1 MLLTAFLVLVL
12 TVVEGG
18 SSGLPVVNKADLRVH
33 SFSLGG
39 LLVDE
44 ERQIMFCPIEKVAS
58 TQFRQ
63 LFYRLSGDENWFEPP
78 YHKKDSPR
86 LGHFSL
92 ERARHMLTSAAW
104 TRAVV
109 LRDPAKRLLSSY
121 MHLVLNP
128 KTPARYRTALS
139 DRHRNITWPDFVG
152 AVLEKDGYDNIHW
165 TPQSQFCGLRR
176 FHGYFNFVGNF
187 EQLRA
192 HGELLIARAGLQ
204 NATSAG
210 WGKVSYVKSPVR
222 VGTTPE
228 SRRREYITL
237 LRGYVRKNVTGDCMW
252 CKNLALHKNKYQH
265 DAVASMLTRPAWL
278 TLRNSA
284 VYAPDYT
291 LFEQLQSV
299 PPFEAALYNQHDLV
313 LRDDLPG
320 DRHPSKKHPGATKN
334 RNFKRKRSGWEL
346 GVA

>member
-1 MLLTAFLVLVL
+1 MLRVVALLALVLDL
-12 TVVEGG
+12 VEG
-18 SSGLPVVNKADLRVH
+18 SRSDLPVVNKADLRVH

-44 ERQIMFCPIEKVAS
+44 EKRIMFCPIEKVAS

-86 LGHFSL
+86 LGHFPL
-92 ERARHMLTSAAW
+92 ERARDMLTSATW

-139 DRHRNITWPDFVG
+139 SRHRNITWPDFVG

-165 TPQSQFCGLRR
+165 TPQSQFCGLWR
-176 FHGYFNFVGNF
+176 FHSYFNFVGNF

-192 HGELLIARAGLQ
+192 HGNLLIARVGLQ
-204 NATSAG
+204 NAS
-210 WGKVSYVKSPVR
+210 
-222 VGTTPE
+222 E
-228 SRRREYITL
+228 
-237 LRGYVRKNVTGDCMW
+237 
-252 CKNLALHKNKYQH
+252 
-265 DAVASMLTRPAWL
+265 
-278 TLRNSA
+278 
-284 VYAPDYT
+284 
-291 LFEQLQSV
+291 
-299 PPFEAALYNQHDLV
+299 
-313 LRDDLPG
+313 
-320 DRHPSKKHPGATKN
+320 
-334 RNFKRKRSGWEL
+334 
-346 GVA
+346 